1 MTEYLGLASDM
12 AYTAY
17 SVISF
22 SGLFAPFITLIIY
35 EKAIHNGV
43 KLSCIMYAVS
53 AVSFLLLLILKA
65 PVVNVLLF
73 LAAKMASGC
82 AVGAVWSIYLPGLAK
97 SGLVSS
103 ANGVID
109 SAGYA
114 AATVANVI
122 FSLAM
127 SKVGWSGTIV
137 MWVVIMA
144 TAVSVLLFNVKFK
157 GYFERNACAHKQL

>member
-1 MTEYLGLASDM
+1 MDRKN
-12 AYTAY
+12 
-17 SVISF
+17 SF
-22 SGLFAPFITLIIY
+22 DNGSSLDGANIKDIAPFITLIIY

-43 KLSCIMYAVS
+43 KLSCVMYAIS
-53 AVSFLLLLILKA
+53 GVSFLLLLFLKA
-65 PVVNVLLF
+65 PIVNVLLF

-127 SKVGWSGTIV
+127 SKVGWSGIIII
-137 MWVVIMA
+137 WAVIMA
-144 TAVSVLLFNVKFK
+144 IAVIAILLNMKFK
-157 GYFERNACAHKQL
+157 KPFVNDCNLNLTYKL